1 MIEKRSLMNTLNRE
15 YRYIVTGGAGF
26 IGYFLSKRLLDAGA
40 EVIGFDSLT
49 DYYDVRLKED
59 RLAELQKYEKY
70 TFVKGSLADKDAVMN
85 LFCAYRPEVVINL
98 GAQAGVRYS
107 IDNPDSYIQSN
118 IIGFYNILE
127 ACRRHPVQHLVY
139 ASSSSVY
146 GGNDK
151 VPFSTKDQVDR
162 PVSLYAATKKSD
174 ELMAYAYCK
183 LYGIKATGL
192 RFFTVYGPMGRPD
205 MAYFKFAKKIMEG
218 ETIQIYN
225 NGDMMRDFTYID
237 DIVTGVVNILCNPP
251 APDDLGAAYKIY
263 NIGNH
268 QPVKLMDFINILED
282 CLGREAKKEYLPMQP
297 GDVYQTYADVTEL
310 MEDYR
315 FKPDTPLKEGLK
327 VFVDW
332 FKDYYGY

>member
-1 MIEKRSLMNTLNRE
+1 MAMNELDTAKTYL
-15 YRYIVTGGAGF
+15 VTGGAGF
-26 IGYFLSKRLLDAGA
+26 IGYFLSKRLLERGA
-40 EVIGFDSLT
+40 RVIGFDNLT
-49 DYYDVRLKED
+49 DYYDVKLKEERLKNLMQYGEYTFYKGN
-59 RLAELQKYEKY
+59 LAEAEDVNTVFEKY
-70 TFVKGSLADKDAVMN
+70 
-85 LFCAYRPEVVINL
+85 RPDIVVNL

-107 IDNPDSYIQSN
+107 IDNPESYIESN
-118 IIGFYNILE
+118 IIGFFRILE
-127 ACRRHPVQHLVY
+127 ACRHYPVHHLVY

-151 VPFSTKDQVDR
+151 VPFETTDMVDR

-218 ETIQIYN
+218 EPIQIYN

-237 DIVTGVVNILCNPP
+237 DVVTGVVNILCNPP
-251 APDDLGAAYKIY
+251 KEDDLGAAYKIY

-268 QPVKLMDFINILED
+268 KPVRLMDFIETLER
-282 CLGREAKKEYLPMQP
+282 CLGREAVKEYLPMQP
-297 GDVYQTYADVTEL
+297 GDVYQTYADVSDL
-310 MEDYR
+310 MHDYD
-315 FKPDTPLKEGLK
+315 FKPDTPIEDGLKE
-327 VFVDW
+327 FVAW
-332 FKDYYGY
+332 FKEYYHY

>member
-1 MIEKRSLMNTLNRE
+1 MAMNELDTAKTYL
-15 YRYIVTGGAGF
+15 VTGGAGF
-26 IGYFLSKRLLDAGA
+26 IGYFLSKRLLECGA
-40 EVIGFDSLT
+40 RVIGFDNLT
-49 DYYDVRLKED
+49 DYYDVKLKEERLKNLMQYGEYTFYKGD
-59 RLAELQKYEKY
+59 LAEVEDVNTVFEKY
-70 TFVKGSLADKDAVMN
+70 
-85 LFCAYRPEVVINL
+85 RPDIVVNL

-107 IDNPDSYIQSN
+107 IDNPESYIESN
-118 IIGFYNILE
+118 IIGFFRILE
-127 ACRRHPVQHLVY
+127 ACRHYPVHHLVY

-151 VPFSTKDQVDR
+151 VPFETTDMVDR

-218 ETIQIYN
+218 EPIQIYN

-237 DIVTGVVNILCNPP
+237 DVVTGVVNILCNPP
-251 APDDLGAAYKIY
+251 KEDDLGAAYKIY

-268 QPVKLMDFINILED
+268 KPVRLMDFIETLER
-282 CLGREAKKEYLPMQP
+282 CLGREAVKEYLPMQP
-297 GDVYQTYADVTEL
+297 GDVYQTYADVSDL
-310 MEDYR
+310 MHDYD
-315 FKPDTPLKEGLK
+315 FKPDTPIEDGLKE
-327 VFVDW
+327 FVAW
-332 FKDYYGY
+332 FKEYYHY

>member
-1 MIEKRSLMNTLNRE
+1 MAMNELDTAKIYL
-15 YRYIVTGGAGF
+15 ITGGAGF
-26 IGYFLSKRLLDAGA
+26 IGYFLSKRLLERGA
-40 EVIGFDSLT
+40 RVIGFDNLT
-49 DYYDVRLKED
+49 DYYDVKLKEERLKNLMQYGEYTFYKGN
-59 RLAELQKYEKY
+59 LAEAGDVNTVFEKY
-70 TFVKGSLADKDAVMN
+70 
-85 LFCAYRPEVVINL
+85 RPDIVVNL

-107 IDNPDSYIQSN
+107 IDNPESYIESN
-118 IIGFYNILE
+118 IIGFFRILE
-127 ACRRHPVQHLVY
+127 ACRHYPVHHLVY

-151 VPFSTKDQVDR
+151 VPFETTDMVDR

-218 ETIQIYN
+218 EPIQIYN

-237 DIVTGVVNILCNPP
+237 DVVTGVVNILCNPP
-251 APDDLGAAYKIY
+251 KEDDLGAAYKIY

-268 QPVKLMDFINILED
+268 KPVRLMDFIETLER
-282 CLGREAKKEYLPMQP
+282 CLGREAVKEYLPMQP
-297 GDVYQTYADVTEL
+297 GDVYQTYADVTDL
-310 MEDYR
+310 MHDYD
-315 FKPDTPLKEGLK
+315 FKPDTPIEDGLKE
-327 VFVDW
+327 FVAW
-332 FKDYYGY
+332 FKEYYHY

>member
-1 MIEKRSLMNTLNRE
+1 MAMNELDTAKTYL
-15 YRYIVTGGAGF
+15 VTGGAGF
-26 IGYFLSKRLLDAGA
+26 IGYFLSKRLLERGA
-40 EVIGFDSLT
+40 RVIGFDNLT
-49 DYYDVRLKED
+49 DYYDVKLKEERLKHLMQYGEYTFYKGN
-59 RLAELQKYEKY
+59 LAEAGDVNTVFEKY
-70 TFVKGSLADKDAVMN
+70 
-85 LFCAYRPEVVINL
+85 RPDIVVNL

-107 IDNPDSYIQSN
+107 IDNPESYIESN
-118 IIGFYNILE
+118 IIGFFRILE
-127 ACRRHPVQHLVY
+127 ACRHYPVHHLVY

-151 VPFSTKDQVDR
+151 VPFETTDMVDR

-218 ETIQIYN
+218 EPIQIYN

-237 DIVTGVVNILCNPP
+237 DVVTGVVNILCNPP
-251 APDDLGAAYKIY
+251 KEDDLGAAYKIY

-268 QPVKLMDFINILED
+268 KPVRLMDFIETLER
-282 CLGREAKKEYLPMQP
+282 CLGREAVKEYLPMQP
-297 GDVYQTYADVTEL
+297 GDVYQTYADVSDL
-310 MEDYR
+310 MHDYD
-315 FKPDTPLKEGLK
+315 FKPDTPIEDGLKE
-327 VFVDW
+327 FVAW
-332 FKDYYGY
+332 FKEYYHY